1 MLKLADL
8 AGRADFAAGPL
19 HVSPGR
25 RLIEGPA
32 GKANVEPIV
41 MKVFLLLLDAAGSVV
56 TRDELFGNAWGGVFV
71 GDDSLNRAIA
81 RVRKIA
87 SETAP
92 GLFEI
97 ETIPRT
103 GYRLT
108 GEILPLLNGT
118 EAAAAAAGP
127 ARPLSR
133 RTMIATGA
141 ASAAI
146 VAGGIGLW
154 SIHSRDSRQFEELMD
169 RGEKSLDYGDP
180 ADNKPQYFR
189 EAVALRPG
197 NASAQGLLAYSRVL
211 DAEYDPGGAAAAVDE
226 AAQAARAALALDP
239 NEPNARLAQT
249 LLQRSTL
256 DLAETEDRLRD
267 ILATDPD
274 NIRAMRQLWSLLQC
288 VGRSRDSLAMIDR
301 AMALK
306 PLAAANNYPRAQLLW
321 ILGRDAEAD
330 RVIDRAMQYWPQHRF
345 VRFARFTIL
354 AFTGRARAALAMLDT
369 RATAPQGFSSE
380 SIDLWRLSL
389 PAIDD
394 PSGATTAAVRRTN
407 LEAGKKDARLASQA
421 VMTLAALGDADGA
434 FEVVDSLFVVPR
446 RGQLEAPSNGQPVKS
461 TAWRFAPWLF
471 VPPTKLLRAD
481 PRFNSLCDTIGLTE
495 YWAKRRIRP
504 DYQLGI
510 Y

>member
-1 MLKLADL
+1 MLKLVDL
-8 AGRADFAAGPL
+8 AARADFAIGPL

-32 GKANVEPIV
+32 GKASVEPIV
-41 MKVFLLLLDAAGSVV
+41 MKVFLLLIDARGSVV
-56 TRDELFGNAWGGVFV
+56 TRDELFANAWGGVFV

-81 RVRKIA
+81 RVRKVG

-108 GEILPLLNGT
+108 GEIQPLLN
-118 EAAAAAAGP
+118 EAQVSVSGSGNLLTRRRLVAAG
-127 ARPLSR
+127 AA
-133 RTMIATGA
+133 TAAIAAGGA
-141 ASAAI
+141 AFWAI
-146 VAGGIGLW
+146 R
-154 SIHSRDSRQFEELMD
+154 SRDRQFEELMQS
-169 RGEKSLDYGDP
+169 GEKSLDYGDP
-180 ADNKPQYFR
+180 GANHAEYFR
-189 EAVALRPG
+189 QAVALHPDS
-197 NASAQGLLAYSRVL
+197 AKAQGLFAYARVL
-211 DAEYDPGGAAAAVDE
+211 DIDNDPARAAAVIDD

-239 NEPNARLAQT
+239 KEPNARLAQT
-249 LLQRSTL
+249 ILQRSTL
-256 DLAETEDRLRD
+256 DLAETEDQLRG
-267 ILATDPD
+267 ILATDPT
-274 NIRAMRQLWSLLQC
+274 NIRVMRFLWSLLQC
-288 VGRSRDSLAMIDR
+288 VGRSRDSLALIER
-301 AMALK
+301 AVAIK

-330 RVIDRAMQYWPQHRF
+330 RVIDAAMQYWPQHRF
-345 VRFARFTIL
+345 VRFARFTIF
-354 AFTGRARAALAMLDT
+354 AFTGRARAALAMLDSKD
-369 RATAPQGFSSE
+369 TAPQGFSPQ

-394 PSGATTAAVRRTN
+394 PARHSTAAVRRAN
-407 LEAGKKDARLASQA
+407 LEAGKKDSRLASQA
-421 VMTLAALGDADGA
+421 VMTLSALGDVDGA
-434 FEVVDSLFVVPR
+434 FQVVDSLFVVQRP
-446 RGQLEAPSNGQPVKS
+446 GQLDPAARKPPAKS

-471 VPPTKLLRAD
+471 IPPTKVLRAD

-495 YWAKRRIRP
+495 YWARRRIKP